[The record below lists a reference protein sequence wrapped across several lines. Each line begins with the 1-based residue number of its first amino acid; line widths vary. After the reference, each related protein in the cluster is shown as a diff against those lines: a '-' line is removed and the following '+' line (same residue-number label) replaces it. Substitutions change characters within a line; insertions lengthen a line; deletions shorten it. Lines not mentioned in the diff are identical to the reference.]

1 MTVLIVER
9 VKPAVRGD
17 LSRWLLEPHPGVFVG
32 HVNAMVRERLW
43 QKACHACGDG
53 GVILI
58 WSTNTE
64 QRFDM
69 RMHGSPGREV
79 VDFEGLKL
87 VMQRE

>member
-17 LSRWLLEPHPGVFVG
+17 LSRWLLEPHPGVFIG
-32 HVNAMVRERLW
+32 HVNAMVREKLW
-43 QKACHACGDG
+43 QKVCRVCGDG

-69 RMHGSPGREV
+69 RMHGSPGREI

-87 VMQRE
+87 VMQRK